1 MKKRYIK
8 QCLMAF
14 YLSALVA
21 ACATS
26 ETEPRAETDLEYN
39 GTDCISIRTIRDY
52 TPLDNRNLLVEAA
65 GRRHY
70 LVTLV
75 MTSFELRSSFRLGF
89 RSRDD
94 WLCPYGG
101 DRIVFEGLANDEISI
116 RSITRL
122 TAEQTEDLLVR
133 YGKKEPTEQ
142 QDPPPPDLKGAEVEE
157 LGSEVVE
164 PVE

>member
-1 MKKRYIK
+1 MLKRLLK
-8 QCLMAF
+8 QLF
-14 YLSALVA
+14 ITLSLSGLLT
-21 ACATS
+21 ACAT
-26 ETEPRAETDLEYN
+26 TEPTSTAKSDIDYN
-39 GTDCISIRTIRDY
+39 GSDCISIRTIRDY

-101 DRIVFEGLANDEISI
+101 DRIVFEGLSADEISI

-133 YGKKEPTEQ
+133 YGKKEPIEQ
-142 QDPPPPDLKGAEVEE
+142 QDPTPPDLKGAEVEE
-157 LGSEVVE
+157 LGSEPND

>member
-8 QCLMAF
+8 QCFLAF
-14 YLSALVA
+14 CLSGLVA

-26 ETEPRAETDLEYN
+26 ETEPRAETDIEYN

-89 RSRDD
+89 RSRDES
-94 WLCPYGG
+94 P
-101 DRIVFEGLANDEISI
+101 A
-116 RSITRL
+116 
-122 TAEQTEDLLVR
+122 
-133 YGKKEPTEQ
+133 
-142 QDPPPPDLKGAEVEE
+142 
-157 LGSEVVE
+157 
-164 PVE
+164 

>member
-1 MKKRYIK
+1 MCKTLIK
-8 QCLMAF
+8 QFIIAF
-14 YLSALVA
+14 SLTGLLSA
-21 ACATS
+21 CAST
-26 ETEPRAETDLEYN
+26 ETPSRPERDIDYN
-39 GTDCISIRTIRDY
+39 GSDCISIRTIRDY

-65 GRRHY
+65 GRRNY

-75 MTSFELRSSFRLGF
+75 MSSFDLRSSFRLGF

-101 DRIVFEGLANDEISI
+101 DRIVFEGLANDEISL

-122 TAEQTEDLLVR
+122 TAAQTEELLVQ

-142 QDPPPPDLKGAEVEE
+142 ETTPPPELKGAEVEE
-157 LGSEVVE
+157 LGSEVDE

>member
-1 MKKRYIK
+1 MLKTFVK
-8 QCLMAF
+8 QFVIAISLTGL
-14 YLSALVA
+14 LSA
-21 ACATS
+21 CSSTG
-26 ETEPRAETDLEYN
+26 TESRPEKDIDYN
-39 GTDCISIRTIRDY
+39 GSDCISIRTIRDY

-65 GRRHY
+65 GRRNY

-75 MTSFELRSSFRLGF
+75 MTSFDLRSSFRLGF

-101 DRIVFEGLANDEISI
+101 DRIVFEGPANDEISI

-122 TAEQTEDLLVR
+122 TAAQTEELLVQ

-142 QDPPPPDLKGAEVEE
+142 ETAPPSELKGAEVEE
-157 LGSEVVE
+157 LGSEVDE